1 MAGKS
6 KRKELTFEEWEIIQ
20 LDENQ
25 LREILRICGFDM
37 SRQIQETRDIIERKV
52 VFYQEGEK
60 KMKKE
65 DENMITVDLTELCA
79 KQEVLDRNIFVENDI
94 PWRSKI
100 REKVRALKVEIGEAV
115 NVWAGFKYWKKTR
128 PNWQDVDPEKRDELL
143 EEYVDGIH
151 FFLSLMNDL
160 DMPTIHDFIE
170 IRKDVFEQLDSL
182 EFHLTRADEPLSL
195 MIAFAY
201 YRGLAV
207 LWGFDWEEDVVP
219 MYYRKWD
226 INVERQNKGY

>member
-6 KRKELTFEEWEIIQ
+6 KRVEFKNWEIIH
-20 LDENQ
+20 LNDEQMMQRLIDN
-25 LREILRICGFDM
+25 GFDP
-37 SRQIQETRDIIERKV
+37 SRTIDQKYDFIAETTIFTQK
-52 VFYQEGEK
+52 GEK

-65 DENMITVDLTELCA
+65 DENMITIDLAELCS
-79 KQEVLDRNIFVENDI
+79 KQEVLDRNIFIENDI

-100 REKVRALKVEIGEAV
+100 REKIRALKVEIGEAV

-160 DMPTIHDFIE
+160 DMPTVHDFIE

-182 EFHLTRADEPLSL
+182 EFHLIRADEPLSL
-195 MIAFAY
+195 VIAFAY

-219 MYYRKWD
+219 MYHRKWE

>member
-6 KRKELTFEEWEIIQ
+6 KRVEFKNWELIH
-20 LDENQ
+20 LDEEQ
-25 LREILRICGFDM
+25 LLQLLGTFGFDINKPI
-37 SRQIQETRDIIERKV
+37 SQSNDLLEGKAIFT
-52 VFYQEGEK
+52 QEGEK

-79 KQEVLDRNIFVENDI
+79 KQEVLDRNIFIEQEI

-160 DMPTIHDFIE
+160 DMPTVHDFIE

-182 EFHLTRADEPLSL
+182 EFHLIRADEPLSL
-195 MIAFAY
+195 VIAFAY

-219 MYYRKWD
+219 MYYKKWD